1 MRLNDFNNL
10 TNFGIEDPR
19 MTTIGGV
26 AFRHLDRL
34 PRVGDQVT
42 VEGITI
48 TILEMDEH
56 RIDRVRVSRGEG
68 AEEAAIG
75 DQPEMDESVEAATA
89 GVAAIE
95 PGGQERAA
103 DAGGED
109 SLPAGN
115 QVEDAADDAAG
126 QKVPA
131 ETASRSDA
139 AYAASEPG
147 SEDSRPDRKNK
158 ALN

>member
-1 MRLNDFNNL
+1 
-10 TNFGIEDPR
+10 

-68 AEEAAIG
+68 AEEAAMG
-75 DQPEMDESVEAATA
+75 EQPETDESAGAVAA

-95 PGGQERAA
+95 PGGQGYAA
-103 DAGGED
+103 DPGGAGSLSAT
-109 SLPAGN
+109 SLPENTA
-115 QVEDAADDAAG
+115 DAVTVQNA
-126 QKVPA
+126 PA
-131 ETASRSDA
+131 ENGTRPDP
-139 AYAASEPG
+139 AYDGNEPG
-147 SEDSRPDRKNK
+147 RDENRADRKSK
-158 ALN
+158 ALP